1 MRQRRRFS
9 LFGGLGGLAGAAI
22 ASVTV
27 LLAVTALAALT
38 GCGGNT
44 DAAASDSDASQDA
57 DVPTGNINAEFRLP
71 SGSASTATYTLTG
84 PNGFSQA
91 GTLDFQG
98 SQAIGFLIESVPSGM
113 YVISFTATDGDGGME
128 SCMGST
134 TVTVTAP
141 QTAMV
146 DLTGT
151 CSGGPYVPIG
161 FGTIETFV
169 SLPTGISLASAA
181 CVLAGPAGLEAQHA
195 LTVAGTSGLHFLLT
209 QVPAGDGQVLSVTG
223 MATNGDVCSVSKS
236 VDVAVGQTT
245 QATIHI
251 LCEAPRAGGGG

>member
-1 MRQRRRFS
+1 MRQHRRFS
-9 LFGGLGGLAGAAI
+9 LFGGLAGTAS
-22 ASVTV
+22 ASVAATV
-27 LLAVTALAALT
+27 AVAALAALT

-44 DAAASDSDASQDA
+44 DAAASEPDASQDA

-113 YVISFTATDGDGGME
+113 YTISFTATDGDGGME

-134 TVTVTAP
+134 TVTVAAP

-161 FGTIETFV
+161 FGTIETFL

-181 CVLAGPAGLEAQHA
+181 CILAGPAGLEAQEA
-195 LTVAGTSGLHFLLT
+195 LTVAGSSGLHFLLDH
-209 QVPAGDGQVLSVTG
+209 VPAGDGQVLSITG

-236 VDVAVGQTT
+236 VDVAIGQTA
-245 QATIHI
+245 QATIHL
-251 LCEAPRAGGGG
+251 LCEAPRAGGGD